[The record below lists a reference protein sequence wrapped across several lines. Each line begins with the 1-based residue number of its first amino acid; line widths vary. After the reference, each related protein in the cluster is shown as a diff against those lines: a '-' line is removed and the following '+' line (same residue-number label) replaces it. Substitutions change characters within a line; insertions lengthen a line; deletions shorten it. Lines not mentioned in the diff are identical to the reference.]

1 MFKKSN
7 KLITILRVC
16 VCVCVWEVY
25 MSIRQPPP
33 FLNNVLQNYIFFLH
47 YQTYFLQ
54 QSFTVLPPL
63 LLEIFFDPCSIQ
75 WL

>member
-33 FLNNVLQNYIFFLH
+33 FLNNVTELYIFSALSNLFLTTILH
-47 YQTYFLQ
+47 SSPSST
-54 QSFTVLPPL
+54 TRN
-63 LLEIFFDPCSIQ
+63 FF
-75 WL
+75 